1 MTAIKTLAAELLL
14 TTVSVAYHCRRRG
27 IKTVRRLPEGQR
39 SGQLQAHVLDR
50 DAEAIRQHYADR
62 VRSREG

>member
-1 MTAIKTLAAELLL
+1 MTAIKALAAELLL
-14 TTVSVAYHCRRRG
+14 TTVSVAYHCRRNG
-27 IKTVRRLPEGQR
+27 IETVRRLPAGAVGGQMC
-39 SGQLQAHVLDR
+39 AHVADD

>member
-14 TTVSVAYHCRRRG
+14 TTVSVAYHCRRNG
-27 IKTVRRLPEGQR
+27 IETVRRLPRNALGGQMC
-39 SGQLQAHVLDR
+39 SHVTDD

-62 VRSREG
+62 VRSCEG